1 MLKKIVAVLL
11 STFTAAALAVP
22 LGSQSVLVVE
32 DDTGKII
39 LEKNADVQVPIASL
53 TKLMTAMV
61 VLDAKQSMAE
71 PIEIDRADVD
81 TLKHSTSRVPV
92 GAELSRAEALQ
103 LALMSSDNRAAASL
117 ARTFPGGNEGFRRAV
132 NAKIRA
138 LGLSHTVIEEPT
150 GLSPHNR
157 STATDLIKMTAAAS
171 TYPEIRRITTDTR
184 DVVKIKGRQVEYHNT
199 NRLVG
204 AKGWDVGLSKT
215 GYTEEAGRCLI
226 MRFRSGGKNNTLVLL
241 NARANSVRLTDAVS
255 IRRLIAGP
263 GATSLERPKM
273 LKASAKAK
281 APQKAKV
288 LKASA
293 KAKPNQK
300 AKVLRTSAKSKS
312 AEKAKVVRASAKVK
326 AANKAKVVKA
336 SAKVEKKK
344 VVKAKGNSREM

>member
-32 DDTGKII
+32 DATGKII

-61 VLDAKQSMAE
+61 VLDAKQDMKEA
-71 PIEIDRADVD
+71 IEIDRADVD
-81 TLKHSTSRVPV
+81 MLKHSTSRVPV
-92 GAELSRAEALQ
+92 GAAIPRADVLQ

-117 ARTFPGGNEGFRRAV
+117 ARTYPGGQESFRRAV

-138 LGLSHTVIEEPT
+138 LGLTNTVIEEPT

-157 STATDLIKMTAAAS
+157 STATDLVKMAKAAS
-171 TYPEIRRITTDTR
+171 VYPEITRITTDKK
-184 DVVKIKGRQVEYHNT
+184 DLIKIKGRDVEYHNT

-226 MRFRSGGKNNTLVLL
+226 MRFKSGGKDNTLVLL
-241 NARANSVRLTDAVS
+241 NAKANSARITDAMN
-255 IRRLIAGP
+255 IRRLIVGP
-263 GATSLERPKM
+263 EARSLERPRL
-273 LKASAKAK
+273 LKASAKIK
-281 APQKAKV
+281 PQKAKV
-288 LKASA
+288 VKVSAKVKPSHKAKLLKTSA
-293 KAKPNQK
+293 KAK
-300 AKVLRTSAKSKS
+300 
-312 AEKAKVVRASAKVK
+312 
-326 AANKAKVVKA
+326 
-336 SAKVEKKK
+336 KK
-344 VVKAKGNSREM
+344 VVVKQAKRNSREM